1 MFGSMAAKSILIL
14 TAGFGDGHNAAA
26 RNLCDALEQISP
38 EAEVTVVDLYERS
51 YKRLNKLARQ
61 AYHGAVRYTPKLWAG
76 IFKLVDKA
84 PWLTSSGHGR
94 LRSTL
99 AELLETTKPDC
110 VVSTYPTYAH
120 LLETLFRDHCEKPFR
135 VVTVV
140 TDARSINSIW
150 YRHPSDLYV
159 VCDAR
164 TGEVLQR
171 GGVPAEAIQAMGFPV
186 SPRFA
191 LPATDIPRSPRA
203 GQPFRILYVIN
214 TGKKKLGKGIDRL
227 LEIPEVEL
235 TVTVGRHS
243 ELKEKLAKRDLRY
256 GRRLHVLGWTNQMPE
271 LMMRSH
277 LVIGKAGG
285 AAVQE
290 ALAARCPMLV
300 NQVIPGQEEGNA
312 RLIEELGVGAIALKN
327 KEVARWVRR
336 ALTDDGLLWRDWR
349 KRLAQVGRPDASLR
363 IAQLVL
369 EQCDLANHSSFPPE
383 KFPARRNGNARAG
396 SQPISGV
403 PELASQRGS
412 EPGLPL
418 AAASAKESQPAS
430 PLEPPERIL
439 QPAPGSIRPALLCD
453 FHIHTNY
460 SDGRLTVPEVVD
472 FYGTRGFDCI
482 CITDH
487 WTDPRRLIGKFSRLT
502 PFTLSFDQIE
512 EYFEVIAREARRARR
527 RYGMLVLTG
536 LEFNKDG
543 PTSKSSAH
551 LLGVDLKEP
560 ISPRLDLLR
569 TIERIH
575 AQGALAVASHPHFM
589 KSEWAKDT
597 LYLWENQDRF
607 APVIDAWEIANR
619 NNLFAPVSLKRLPFL
634 ANSDF
639 HKPKHIYS
647 WKTLLHCDKDP
658 EAIKECIR
666 RNEQISI
673 TLYRGAEPGAERPL
687 ARAREL
693 AVGEVSA
700 SAARWTVDSFQPLPA
715 PVPALTTPPA
725 KH

>member
-1 MFGSMAAKSILIL
+1 MAAKSILIL

-26 RNLCDALEQISP
+26 RNVCDALEQVSP
-38 EAEVTVVDLYERS
+38 EAEVTVADLYERS
-51 YKRLNKLARQ
+51 YKRLNQLARK
-61 AYHGAVRYTPKLWAG
+61 AYLGAVQYTPRLWAG

-84 PWLTSSGHGR
+84 PWLTDGGHGLGR
-94 LRSTL
+94 LRQSL
-99 AELLETTKPDC
+99 AELLEVTRPDC
-110 VVSTYPTYAH
+110 VVSTYPTYAQ
-120 LLETLFRDHCEKPFR
+120 LLESLFKDHCEKPFR
-135 VVTVV
+135 LVTVI
-140 TDARSINSIW
+140 TDARSINSVW
-150 YRHPSDLYV
+150 YRHGSDRYI
-159 VCDAR
+159 VCDPQTA
-164 TGEVLQR
+164 EVLTQN
-171 GGVPAEAIQAMGFPV
+171 GVPKDHVQALGFPV

-191 LPATDIPRSPRA
+191 QPLADAPRA
-203 GQPFRILYVIN
+203 PQPGQLFRVLYVIN
-214 TGKKKLGKGIDRL
+214 TGKKKLGKAIDRL
-227 LEIPEVEL
+227 LDIPEVEL
-235 TVTVGRHS
+235 TVTVGRHA

-290 ALAARCPMLV
+290 ALAARCPMIV
-300 NQVIPGQEEGNA
+300 NQVIPGQEQGNA
-312 RLIEELGVGAIALKN
+312 RLIEELGVGAVAEKN

-336 ALTDDGLLWRDWR
+336 ALEDEGALWRQWR
-349 KRLAQVGRPDASLR
+349 ERLENTSRPDASLR
-363 IAQLVL
+363 IAELVL
-369 EQCDLANHSSFPPE
+369 EECELANHAHRPPE
-383 KFPARRNGNARAG
+383 TLPARRNGLANVVPPSGAPALAHQAR
-396 SQPISGV
+396 
-403 PELASQRGS
+403 
-412 EPGLPL
+412 
-418 AAASAKESQPAS
+418 
-430 PLEPPERIL
+430 
-439 QPAPGSIRPALLCD
+439 RPLLCD

-460 SDGRLTVPEVVD
+460 SDGKLTVPEVVD

-502 PFTLSFDQIE
+502 PFTLSYDQIE

-575 AQGALAVASHPHFM
+575 AQGGLAVASHPHVM

-597 LYLWENQDRF
+597 LYLWDNQDRF

-619 NNLFAPVSLKRLPFL
+619 NNLFAPVSLKRMPFL

-647 WKTLLHCDKDP
+647 WKTLLHCEKDP
-658 EAIKECIR
+658 EAIKDCIR
-666 RNEQISI
+666 RNQQISI
-673 TLYRGAEPGAERPL
+673 TLYRDAVPEPGKIAVHERKSDVNALSSPRAL
-687 ARAREL
+687 WSLDSLPSLSSPAREL
-693 AVGEVSA
+693 AIPGE
-700 SAARWTVDSFQPLPA
+700 L
-715 PVPALTTPPA
+715 ALPPA
-725 KH
+725 KR

>member
-1 MFGSMAAKSILIL
+1 MAAKSILIL

-26 RNLCDALEQISP
+26 RNLCEALEQISP
-38 EAEVTVVDLYERS
+38 EAEVTVADLYERS
-51 YKRLNKLARQ
+51 YKRLNQLARK
-61 AYHGAVRYTPKLWAG
+61 AYLGAVRYAPGLWAG
-76 IFKLVDKA
+76 IFKVVDKA
-84 PWLTSSGHGR
+84 PWLTDGGYGLGR
-94 LRSTL
+94 LRRSL
-99 AELLETTKPDC
+99 AELLDTTKPDC
-110 VVSTYPTYAH
+110 VVSTYPTYAQ
-120 LLETLFRDHCEKPFR
+120 LLNSLFHDHCEKPFR
-135 VVTVV
+135 LVTVV

-150 YRHPSDLYV
+150 YRHSSDRYM
-159 VCDAR
+159 VCDKQ
-164 TGEVLQR
+164 TSDVLQKA
-171 GGVPAEAIQAMGFPV
+171 GVPADKILALGFPV

-191 LPATDIPRSPRA
+191 LPVADAPRPPRA
-203 GQPFRILYVIN
+203 GQRLRVLYVIN
-214 TGKKKLGKGIDRL
+214 TGKKKLGKAIDRL

-235 TVTVGRHS
+235 TVTVGRHA
-243 ELKEKLAKRDLRY
+243 ELKEKLVKREQRH

-277 LVIGKAGG
+277 LVVGKAGG

-290 ALAARCPMLV
+290 AMAARCPMII

-312 RLIEELGVGAIALKN
+312 RLVEELGVGVIAEKN
-327 KEVARWVRR
+327 KKVARWVGRVLEGNG
-336 ALTDDGLLWRDWR
+336 ALWQQWRE
-349 KRLAQVGRPDASLR
+349 RLEKESRPDASLR
-363 IAQLVL
+363 IARLVL
-369 EQCDLANHSSFPPE
+369 EECEIANHSHRPPE
-383 KFPARRNGNARAG
+383 TLPARRNGAAG
-396 SQPISGV
+396 AVSS
-403 PELASQRGS
+403 
-412 EPGLPL
+412 
-418 AAASAKESQPAS
+418 
-430 PLEPPERIL
+430 
-439 QPAPGSIRPALLCD
+439 PAPVLPARQSRRPLLCD

-472 FYGTRGFDCI
+472 FYGIRGFDCI

-502 PFTLSFDQIE
+502 PFTLSYAQVA

-575 AQGALAVASHPHFM
+575 AQGGLAVASHPHRM

-597 LYLWENQDRF
+597 LYLWENQERF

-619 NNLFAPVSLKRLPFL
+619 NNLFAPVSLKRMPFL

-647 WKTLLHCDKDP
+647 WKTLVHCEKEP

-673 TLYRGAEPGAERPL
+673 TLYRGAEPETETAPDRQIQPEFDTLSAPPGLWTLDALPP
-687 ARAREL
+687 
-693 AVGEVSA
+693 VSA
-700 SAARWTVDSFQPLPA
+700 PTRSLALPRSES
-715 PVPALTTPPA
+715 TS
-725 KH
+725 

>member
-1 MFGSMAAKSILIL
+1 MAAKSILIL

-38 EAEVTVVDLYERS
+38 DAEVTVVDLYERS

-84 PWLTSSGHGR
+84 PWLTNGSHGLGR

-135 VVTVV
+135 LVTVV
-140 TDARSINSIW
+140 TDARSINSVW
-150 YRHPSDLYV
+150 YRRPSDLYV
-159 VCDAR
+159 VCDTR
-164 TGEVLQR
+164 TGEVLQQ
-171 GGVPAEAIQAMGFPV
+171 GGVPAETVRAMGFPV

-191 LPATDIPRSPRA
+191 LPGAEPPRPPRA

-214 TGKKKLGKGIDRL
+214 TGKKKLGKSIDRL

-243 ELKEKLAKRDLRY
+243 ELKEKLAKRDLRF

-277 LVIGKAGG
+277 LVMGKAGG

-300 NQVIPGQEEGNA
+300 NQIIPGQEEGNA
-312 RLIEELGVGAIALKN
+312 RLIEELGVGAISLKS
-327 KEVARWVRR
+327 KEVARWVRC
-336 ALTDDGLLWRDWR
+336 ALANEGALWRDWR
-349 KRLAQVGRPDASLR
+349 RRLEQVGRPDAALR
-363 IAQLVL
+363 IAELVL
-369 EQCDLANHSSFPPE
+369 EQCDLANHSSSPPE
-383 KFPARRNGNARAG
+383 KYPARRNGSAG
-396 SQPISGV
+396 
-403 PELASQRGS
+403 
-412 EPGLPL
+412 
-418 AAASAKESQPAS
+418 AASGRALESDSPHEHPDSGLALSVAKAAERGH
-430 PLEPPERIL
+430 PPTPR
-439 QPAPGSIRPALLCD
+439 PGRPALLCD

-460 SDGRLTVPEVVD
+460 SDGRLTVPEVID

-512 EYFEVIAREARRARR
+512 EYFEVIAREARRALR

-575 AQGALAVASHPHFM
+575 EQGALAVASHPHIM

-619 NNLFAPVSLKRLPFL
+619 NNLFAAVSLKRLPFL

-647 WKTLLHCDKDP
+647 WKTLLHCEKDA
-658 EAIKECIR
+658 ESIKECIR

-673 TLYRGAEPGAERPL
+673 TLYRGAEPGSERPL
-687 ARAREL
+687 GRAREL
-693 AVGEVSA
+693 AVGHLA
-700 SAARWTVDSFQPLPA
+700 PAAMAWNAESFQALPA
-715 PVPALTTPPA
+715 PIPALSISSA